1 MNAQQIV
8 NDINTLLTRRG
19 IVQHQILRL
28 LDAGVSIRDAKI
40 QKLNTFV
47 HASWSRAQFLKGQIG

>member
-1 MNAQQIV
+1 MNTQLLQ
-8 NDINTLLTRRG
+8 DINTLLTRRG

-40 QKLNTFV
+40 QELNTFV
-47 HASWSRAQFLKGQIG
+47 HASWSRARYLKSQLG